1 MSPESRT
8 LTTLYPG
15 FYATLKGEV
24 AAKSASRAVQ
34 VNFRPGNLQTSRNFF
49 PSLMRPFVRTKSQFV
64 FKRSPSPSC
73 FHDSGVYFR
82 QSIGKESLRQKL
94 ISWKERSHSSEAREC
109 GQLLRTDP
117 PSILFHQ
124 NHIVGRFD
132 ENSLTAFNYIPEK
145 YLVQFIHRHLQE
157 E

>member
-49 PSLMRPFVRTKSQFV
+49 PSLMRPFVRAKSQFV

-82 QSIGKESLRQKL
+82 QSIGKESLSRSSLAGEDVLVHPNLENADSCLGQIRL
-94 ISWKERSHSSEAREC
+94 RSYFIGSISSGDSMK
-109 GQLLRTDP
+109 
-117 PSILFHQ
+117 
-124 NHIVGRFD
+124 
-132 ENSLTAFNYIPEK
+132 TA
-145 YLVQFIHRHLQE
+145 
-157 E
+157 